1 MEKKKI
7 RRQSRKSI
15 QQFRPRAQQNAQNL
29 TIARRE
35 LEAYQYLC
43 QSAAILKWISLVL
56 EIDFFTKDL
65 FEDWNQGKNNV
76 LASLLKDGTIL
87 CQLINKIKP
96 GTIQNYHGSR
106 MCQTNK
112 FLSLENIMFFINSSK
127 KFGVDQSI
135 LFQPTDLYEEK
146 NMPKVIYTIL
156 ALANCVLENPE
167 FDFNI
172 EIPSLLGEL
181 EFAKPAL
188 LKAADE
194 LQNFSGGNFI
204 RTKSYKEKKEK
215 ENEKEKQKENP
226 KENSKKEE
234 EIEKTPIKEELK
246 KQPQEIESLFQGLNQ
261 AFNVVMELVSNSE
274 LVTTF
279 SKIREKLRG
288 HLEELFGKGSE
299 NRQKYIEKSLNEFR
313 NEMKISE
320 EIESQLTFIFSELAD
335 KMIQLRIEIKP
346 ENLNLKNLCEKLSQ
360 LVNQITQ
367 NNIEKPKVE
376 KTLPDRSKESIKF
389 EKHLRVLDSAE
400 FQPNETFTKGWRFRN
415 NGSCDWEEGL
425 TIKWFGGNDL
435 RRNREVVKIPPKKPG
450 ETVDVFLKMQAPSEP
465 GRYVGYYRIVFS
477 DDFHFGEQFFVVIH
491 VIEPKK
497 LSEEDTKLFQGL
509 KQLEELGFTDKERNR
524 RLLKQFDYD
533 VTRVTEELLK

>member
-1 MEKKKI
+1 MITIKCDYNQDLRRFSVERDSSYSKICDKITERYEKIPKDKI
-7 RRQSRKSI
+7 
-15 QQFRPRAQQNAQNL
+15 
-29 TIARRE
+29 
-35 LEAYQYLC
+35 
-43 QSAAILKWISLVL
+43 ILKYMNEAKEWITFPQNTTLDKIVSQDAKLVRL
-56 EIDFFTKDL
+56 
-65 FEDWNQGKNNV
+65 Q
-76 LASLLKDGTIL
+76 
-87 CQLINKIKP
+87 
-96 GTIQNYHGSR
+96 
-106 MCQTNK
+106 
-112 FLSLENIMFFINSSK
+112 
-127 KFGVDQSI
+127 
-135 LFQPTDLYEEK
+135 
-146 NMPKVIYTIL
+146 
-156 ALANCVLENPE
+156 
-167 FDFNI
+167 I
-172 EIPSLLGEL
+172 ELGE
-181 EFAKPAL
+181 
-188 LKAADE
+188 
-194 LQNFSGGNFI
+194 I
-204 RTKSYKEKKEK
+204 EK